1 MTFYIRFFSQREN
14 GTFQDFFSLPRH
26 PPELVSLRGREVLQG
41 PAGREITKKVHALR
55 EESQKIVPREIKRV
69 GMGPTVCLRRV
80 QQKVNWVRRGRSVSC
95 RDAKAKRELCAK
107 FFPFSRGGS

>member
-1 MTFYIRFFSQREN
+1 MTFFIRFFSQLEKRN
-14 GTFQDFFSLPRH
+14 FSRFFSLPRH

-80 QQKVNWVRRGRSVSC
+80 QQKVYWVRREEECVVS
-95 RDAKAKRELCAK
+95 
-107 FFPFSRGGS
+107 